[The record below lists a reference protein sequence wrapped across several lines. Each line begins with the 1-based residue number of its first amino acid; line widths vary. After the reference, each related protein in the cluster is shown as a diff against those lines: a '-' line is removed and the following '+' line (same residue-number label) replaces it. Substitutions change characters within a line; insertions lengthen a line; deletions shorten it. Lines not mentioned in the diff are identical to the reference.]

1 MFRAFLNFS
10 HKLPTV
16 SKVISNSFTNVPD
29 VSKLKKKLKNWLF
42 YTQKISLFIQK
53 VWSLG
58 KLNHVAIAVPNL
70 EKAISFYKNVLN
82 AKKVSETLV
91 RKINIL
97 SKGLQSVLS

>member
-1 MFRAFLNFS
+1 MFRVFSNFS
-10 HKLPTV
+10 SKIPPV
-16 SKVISNSFTNVPD
+16 SKIVSSSFTNVPD
-29 VSKLKKKLKNWLF
+29 VSKINYYNFKLFCKVKSFLK
-42 YTQKISLFIQK
+42 K

-91 RKINIL
+91 RNKKLFYI
-97 SKGLQSVLS
+97 